1 MKHVNLKLRSMI
13 GVLALGMGAYL
24 HNTVPVSQ
32 AAGSDTNLQNR
43 AAAAPA
49 WELKDQDGK
58 TVKSSDL
65 KGKVVILDFWATW
78 CGPCRME
85 IPGFIDLHKNYV
97 SKGLAVVGIALDK
110 EGVAVVKPFAA
121 KAGINYTILIGDAKV
136 QRAFGDVQA
145 LPTTFVIDREG
156 RIVTK
161 HVGYADKTTFENE
174 IKRLLAP

>member
-1 MKHVNLKLRSMI
+1 MKHMNVKLSSMI
-13 GVLALGMGAYL
+13 GVLALGIGAYL
-24 HNTVPVSQ
+24 YNTVPVSQ
-32 AAGSDTNLQNR
+32 AAGSDTKPQNR
-43 AAAAPA
+43 AVVAPA
-49 WELKDQDGK
+49 WELKDLNGK

-85 IPGFIDLHKNYV
+85 IPGFIELQKNYGPKDLV
-97 SKGLAVVGIALDK
+97 VVGIALDE
-110 EGVAVVKPFAA
+110 EGAAVVKPFAA
-121 KAGINYTILIGDAKV
+121 KAGINYTVLIGDAKG
-136 QRAFGDVQA
+136 QRAFGDVEV
-145 LPTTFVIDREG
+145 LPTTFVIDRRG